1 MTPLQAEML
10 SQSMALVGSVIACEL
25 LDLDNFDPRLFQQ
38 NIAKEMRKAFR
49 AQLTSLHLITN
60 DPNPSQRRTGARSSI
75 GHNGP
80 HKSPRPAN
88 PAE

>member
-25 LDLDNFDPRLFQQ
+25 LDLDNYDPRLYQQ

-49 AQLTSLHLITN
+49 CQLTSSHLVSN
-60 DPNPSQRRTGARSSI
+60 DPTPPQSRTSEP
-75 GHNGP
+75 NY
-80 HKSPRPAN
+80 N
-88 PAE
+88 

>member
-25 LDLDNFDPRLFQQ
+25 LDLDNYDPRLFQQ
-38 NIAKEMRKAFR
+38 NTAKEMRKAFR

-60 DPNPSQRRTGARSSI
+60 DPRPTQRRTGARSSI
-75 GHNGP
+75 GHDGP
-80 HKSPRPAN
+80 HGSPGPAD